1 MIPNKEK
8 FNLVNWE
15 IVSVNPVDKN
25 WRWSDLF
32 CFWAVNIQSIIGF
45 SLIASLY
52 LVYDLNFFVVFFGGL
67 IAALLAVLFSNL
79 IGKPSQ
85 KNGLPFPVVL
95 RSSVGV
101 NGARYIALIRGLV
114 GIFMFG
120 VQTFFLAKAIGYLIR
135 IFLFSQQGNI
145 LDSEIFLSFF
155 MGMDLI
161 DWVSFILTLLVQF
174 SLFSNGQKYNRL
186 IIKFSA
192 YFVYLGL
199 FIFLIITVSENL
211 KPVINSIEIILN
223 FNNFISKSNLVPL
236 FTVTGTLFAYFS
248 ILIVNFGDF
257 SRYVKD
263 EKELYKGNLSLVL
276 NFILISFFAIFIVI
290 GSDIILS
297 KNNISVDKLLT
308 NPNDIIGK
316 LDNTFLT
323 IVALC
328 FILVSSASTNLIAN
342 YIPSQNSLINFFPK
356 KLSLKSS
363 GLTVLFLS
371 FFVGLLWLP
380 LLSQIGVL
388 SFVDTAGSFFGP
400 IFGVIVADYYL
411 VKNSKISSNE
421 LFSSNKSGAYHYSN
435 GWQIKGVYSIFL
447 GFIFSASTI
456 WNNNLNFLQ
465 SYSWIIGAIVALV
478 IYYLLS
484 ND

>member
-199 FIFLIITVSENL
+199 FIFLILTVSENL
-211 KPVINSIEIILN
+211 KPVINSIKIILS
-223 FNNFISKSNLVPL
+223 FKNFISKSNLVPL
-236 FTVTGTLFAYFS
+236 VTVAGTLFAYFS

-276 NFILISFFAIFIVI
+276 NFILISFFTIFIVI

-456 WNNNLNFLQ
+456 WNINLNFLQ
-465 SYSWIIGAIVALV
+465 SYAWIIGAIVAFI

-484 ND
+484 SD

>member
-456 WNNNLNFLQ
+456 WNINLNFLQ
-465 SYSWIIGAIVALV
+465 SYAWIIGAIVAFI

-484 ND
+484 SD

>member
-1 MIPNKEK
+1 M
-8 FNLVNWE
+8 
-15 IVSVNPVDKN
+15 
-25 WRWSDLF
+25 
-32 CFWAVNIQSIIGF
+32 
-45 SLIASLY
+45 
-52 LVYDLNFFVVFFGGL
+52 
-67 IAALLAVLFSNL
+67 
-79 IGKPSQ
+79 
-85 KNGLPFPVVL
+85 
-95 RSSVGV
+95 
-101 NGARYIALIRGLV
+101 
-114 GIFMFG
+114 
-120 VQTFFLAKAIGYLIR
+120 
-135 IFLFSQQGNI
+135 
-145 LDSEIFLSFF
+145 
-155 MGMDLI
+155 
-161 DWVSFILTLLVQF
+161 
-174 SLFSNGQKYNRL
+174 
-186 IIKFSA
+186 
-192 YFVYLGL
+192 
-199 FIFLIITVSENL
+199 
-211 KPVINSIEIILN
+211 
-223 FNNFISKSNLVPL
+223 
-236 FTVTGTLFAYFS
+236 
-248 ILIVNFGDF
+248 
-257 SRYVKD
+257 
-263 EKELYKGNLSLVL
+263 VL

-411 VKNSKISSNE
+411 VKNSKISSND

>member
-174 SLFSNGQKYNRL
+174 SLFSNGQKFTRL

-192 YFVYLGL
+192 YFVYL
-199 FIFLIITVSENL
+199 
-211 KPVINSIEIILN
+211 
-223 FNNFISKSNLVPL
+223 
-236 FTVTGTLFAYFS
+236 
-248 ILIVNFGDF
+248 
-257 SRYVKD
+257 
-263 EKELYKGNLSLVL
+263 
-276 NFILISFFAIFIVI
+276 
-290 GSDIILS
+290 
-297 KNNISVDKLLT
+297 
-308 NPNDIIGK
+308 
-316 LDNTFLT
+316 
-323 IVALC
+323 
-328 FILVSSASTNLIAN
+328 
-342 YIPSQNSLINFFPK
+342 SLIH
-356 KLSLKSS
+356 
-363 GLTVLFLS
+363 
-371 FFVGLLWLP
+371 
-380 LLSQIGVL
+380 I
-388 SFVDTAGSFFGP
+388 
-400 IFGVIVADYYL
+400 
-411 VKNSKISSNE
+411 
-421 LFSSNKSGAYHYSN
+421 
-435 GWQIKGVYSIFL
+435 
-447 GFIFSASTI
+447 
-456 WNNNLNFLQ
+456 
-465 SYSWIIGAIVALV
+465 
-478 IYYLLS
+478 
-484 ND
+484 

>member
-1 MIPNKEK
+1 M
-8 FNLVNWE
+8 
-15 IVSVNPVDKN
+15 
-25 WRWSDLF
+25 
-32 CFWAVNIQSIIGF
+32 
-45 SLIASLY
+45 
-52 LVYDLNFFVVFFGGL
+52 
-67 IAALLAVLFSNL
+67 
-79 IGKPSQ
+79 
-85 KNGLPFPVVL
+85 
-95 RSSVGV
+95 
-101 NGARYIALIRGLV
+101 
-114 GIFMFG
+114 
-120 VQTFFLAKAIGYLIR
+120 
-135 IFLFSQQGNI
+135 
-145 LDSEIFLSFF
+145 
-155 MGMDLI
+155 
-161 DWVSFILTLLVQF
+161 
-174 SLFSNGQKYNRL
+174 
-186 IIKFSA
+186 
-192 YFVYLGL
+192 GL

-411 VKNSKISSNE
+411 VKNSKISSND

-465 SYSWIIGAIVALV
+465 SYSWIIGAIVALI

>member
-411 VKNSKISSNE
+411 VKNSKISSND

>member
-411 VKNSKISSNE
+411 VKNSKISSND

-465 SYSWIIGAIVALV
+465 SYSWIIGAIVALI

>member
-155 MGMDLI
+155 MGMDII

-174 SLFSNGQKYNRL
+174 SLFSNGQKFTRL

-199 FIFLIITVSENL
+199 FIFLILTVSENL
-211 KPVINSIEIILN
+211 KPVINSIKIILS
-223 FNNFISKSNLVPL
+223 FKNFISKSNLVPL
-236 FTVTGTLFAYFS
+236 VTVAGTLFAYFS

-276 NFILISFFAIFIVI
+276 NFILISFFTIFIVI

-297 KNNISVDKLLT
+297 QNNISVDKLLT

-323 IVALC
+323 IVVLF
-328 FILVSSASTNLIAN
+328 FILVSSGSTNLIAN

-363 GLTVLFLS
+363 GIMILFLS

-388 SFVDTAGSFFGP
+388 AFVDTVGSFFGP
-400 IFGVIVADYYL
+400 IFGVIVADYYF
-411 VKNSKISSNE
+411 VKNSKLDSNE
-421 LFSSNKSGAYHYSN
+421 LFSTNTSGAYHYSN

-456 WNNNLNFLQ
+456 WNINLNFLQ
-465 SYSWIIGAIVALV
+465 SYAWIIGAIVAFI

-484 ND
+484 SD

>member
-465 SYSWIIGAIVALV
+465 SYSWIIGAIVALI

>member
-1 MIPNKEK
+1 MI
-8 FNLVNWE
+8 
-15 IVSVNPVDKN
+15 
-25 WRWSDLF
+25 
-32 CFWAVNIQSIIGF
+32 
-45 SLIASLY
+45 
-52 LVYDLNFFVVFFGGL
+52 
-67 IAALLAVLFSNL
+67 
-79 IGKPSQ
+79 
-85 KNGLPFPVVL
+85 
-95 RSSVGV
+95 
-101 NGARYIALIRGLV
+101 
-114 GIFMFG
+114 
-120 VQTFFLAKAIGYLIR
+120 
-135 IFLFSQQGNI
+135 
-145 LDSEIFLSFF
+145 
-155 MGMDLI
+155 
-161 DWVSFILTLLVQF
+161 TL
-174 SLFSNGQKYNRL
+174 
-186 IIKFSA
+186 
-192 YFVYLGL
+192 
-199 FIFLIITVSENL
+199 
-211 KPVINSIEIILN
+211 
-223 FNNFISKSNLVPL
+223 
-236 FTVTGTLFAYFS
+236 
-248 ILIVNFGDF
+248 
-257 SRYVKD
+257 
-263 EKELYKGNLSLVL
+263 
-276 NFILISFFAIFIVI
+276 
-290 GSDIILS
+290 GSDIILTS
-297 KNNISVDKLLT
+297 KGLNASSLLT

-323 IVALC
+323 IVVLC

-421 LFSSNKSGAYHYSN
+421 LFSSNKSGAYYYSN